1 MERPGNNRHRGKIS
15 LCITIE
21 RDAMRKLAIVG
32 VVTVAAALPLLSGTV
47 ASHASE
53 GPWCHTFGGAQGS
66 IENCSIRSAASK
78 SRATAD
84 PARQIRIGPARGLL
98 LVYTPGRGDNALK
111 RQVYHSAGWG
121 SLAFSTP
128 LAKIAIATAAM
139 RKPIAI
145 TAVTPSTKPKPPPP

>member
-1 MERPGNNRHRGKIS
+1 
-15 LCITIE
+15 
-21 RDAMRKLAIVG
+21 MRKLAIVG

-66 IENCSIRSAASK
+66 IENCSSKRAASK

-84 PARQIRIGPARGLL
+84 PARQIRIGPATCLTGGPRGLL
-98 LVYTPGRGDNALK
+98 LVCTPGRGDNALK

-145 TAVTPSTKPKPPPP
+145 TAVTPSTKPKPPRP